1 MGHSDEEV
9 SAMEFVKGS
18 MAGIEFEFPP
28 GSEVEDVARHP
39 MVYSR
44 LYMQWEASWVRL
56 LGRQT
61 YYLHCFFTKKHLLK
75 AELYW
80 FFFNLK

>member
-9 SAMEFVKGS
+9 KAMEFVKGS
-18 MAGIEFEFPP
+18 MAEIEFEFPP
-28 GSEVEDVARHP
+28 GSEVEGVARHP

-56 LGRQT
+56 LGWDGKLIICIVFLRRNT
-61 YYLHCFFTKKHLLK
+61 Y
-75 AELYW
+75 
-80 FFFNLK
+80 

>member
-1 MGHSDEEV
+1 MLFRIRFPPPTRLLSTRILYTHRRMGHSDEEV

-18 MAGIEFEFPP
+18 MAGIEFEFPS

-44 LYMQWEASWVRL
+44 LYMQWEASWVR
-56 LGRQT
+56 
-61 YYLHCFFTKKHLLK
+61 F
-75 AELYW
+75 
-80 FFFNLK
+80 